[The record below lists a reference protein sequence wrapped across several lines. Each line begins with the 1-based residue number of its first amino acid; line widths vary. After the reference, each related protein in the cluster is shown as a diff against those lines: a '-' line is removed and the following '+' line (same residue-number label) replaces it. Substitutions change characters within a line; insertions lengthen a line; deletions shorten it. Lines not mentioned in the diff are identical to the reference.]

1 MSLAHIPGILHEA
14 TRHRGA
20 PMPALRQITCALF
33 ASIAIAA
40 CASSGSGGGTTVL
53 PPPPPAPPPPPP
65 SGLTGAIGVP
75 APASFG
81 PAPAPAQLATSG
93 SPKFLVPNFSGSG
106 PTFPSNV
113 TFPALSTSL
122 EFTSTGLSP
131 VTPNQ
136 GATVT
141 VVSMSGFSRTLQLVV
156 PSVNVNTTI
165 LQDNADLNPDE
176 GVTVNL
182 SYVALGTWGTG
193 TSERRP
199 WEAPAWQKDIT
210 QFAFGYETPSAAMP
224 TGGTATFIGS
234 AYANVFTSDSTII
247 AAIIL
252 GGASFSVNFSSGN
265 IGGVLNNWQ
274 QASFTSPTANPSF
287 LPWNDISINASIAAG
302 TSRFSGTTAVTS
314 NPGTTSSLSSSA
326 TGHIVGGFYGPG
338 AEEIGAVW
346 SLSDGTSSALGGVM
360 GAR

>member
-1 MSLAHIPGILHEA
+1 MPNLRNVMWAAQACIL
-14 TRHRGA
+14 
-20 PMPALRQITCALF
+20 
-33 ASIAIAA
+33 AA
-40 CASSGSGGGTTVL
+40 CASGGGAPL
-53 PPPPPAPPPPPP
+53 PGPTLP
-65 SGLTGAIGVP
+65 SSPSGPQAGVHYDTGLTGSIGRP

-93 SPKFLVPNFSGSG
+93 SPKFFVPNFSGSG

-122 EFTSTGLSP
+122 EFTSTGLAP

-156 PSVNVNTTI
+156 PSVNVNTI
-165 LQDNADLNPDE
+165 IFQNNADLNPDE

-199 WEAPAWQKDIT
+199 WIAPAWQKDVT
-210 QFAFGYETPSAAMP
+210 QFAFGYETPAAAMP
-224 TGGTATFIGS
+224 SSGTATFTGG
-234 AYANVFTSDSTII
+234 AYANVFKSDATIS
-247 AAIIL
+247 AAIII
-252 GGASFSVNFSSGN
+252 GGASFSVDFSSGN
-265 IGGVLNNWQ
+265 INGVFNNWQ
-274 QASFTSPTANPSF
+274 QSTSSDPRAIPGF
-287 LPWNDISINASIAAG
+287 LPWNDVSISASIAAG
-302 TSRFSGTTAVTS
+302 TSHFSGTTAVTS
-314 NPGTTSSLSSSA
+314 NPGTEFSLSSSA
-326 TGHIVGGFYGPG
+326 TGHIVGGFYGPA

-346 SLSDGTSSALGGVM
+346 SLSDGTSSAIGGVT